1 MERVRVV
8 HQQLTKKSILLDKID
23 RAQGNFEGYAQAT
36 KQKIYVPYAGALD
49 ATTKGYV
56 DLEKTSEVLL
66 ALEPAG
72 TIGGLVA
79 LGQVTQATIDDVNTA
94 LSTVTNAVFS
104 TGKLTVTGTKML
116 SVAPDV
122 TRVLVT
128 NGSGVTQ
135 TVTVFDSNSGTSLVI
150 DDDSIT
156 GTPAAGWKVRVQA
169 NGKTSLPF
177 TLV

>member
-36 KQKIYVPYAGALD
+36 KQKIYVPHSGVLD
-49 ATTKGYV
+49 PSVKGYV
-56 DLEKTSEVLL
+56 DLAKTSEVAL
-66 ALEPAG
+66 ALESSG
-72 TIGGLVA
+72 SIGGLVA
-79 LGQVTQATIDDVNTA
+79 LGQVTQTTIDDVNTV
-94 LSTVTNAVFS
+94 LSTVTNAVFA
-104 TGKLTVTGTKML
+104 TGKLTITGTKML
-116 SVAPDV
+116 SIAPDV

-128 NGSGVTQ
+128 NDAGVTQ
-135 TVTVFDSNSGTSLVI
+135 TVTVFDSNSGTSLVV
-150 DDDSIT
+150 DDGSIT